1 MYASMALKA
10 NINMANAA
18 VSDILTKAD
27 ELTKEEIVEQLRQVQ
42 LHVLADEAQ
51 AASFD
56 TISPT
61 PLFKSKRPRLAPSA
75 RPPPQPLPRAQPPP
89 PPLPR
94 PSQQPHLLSQR
105 LAQAPPCAQ
114 PPPPQLPCP

>member
-18 VSDILTKAD
+18 VSDILAKSD
-27 ELTKEEIVEQLRQVQ
+27 ELTKEEIVEQLRQVH

-61 PLFKSKRPRLAPSA
+61 PLFKSKRPRLAQSA
-75 RPPPQPLPRAQPPP
+75 PPPPLPRAQPPP

-94 PSQQPHLLSQR
+94 PSQQQR
-105 LAQAPPCAQ
+105 LAQAPPSQ
-114 PPPPQLPCP
+114 PLQLQ